1 MASAVQGH
9 QPNLSAAD
17 GRPTGRS
24 GQIVDEA
31 DGLAA
36 GLVGTL
42 GKMTDLEPAIIE
54 GELLHYRTVLAVAV
68 LDARDRHVTELVFEK
83 LDRAVTA
90 RAQAGEHGARVVTSG
105 DAGLDERRRG
115 APDAGG
121 DMEIVELGTPRTAS
135 PARLPPLRTR
145 PHDHVCNARADTCI
159 LVHMSLLDSSAEAPD
174 ASLERISSRLIEH
187 DEAVRLA
194 ELFKLIGEPSR
205 ARILHALLIAG
216 ELRVGELAVVC
227 GIAETS
233 TSHALRLLRT
243 AGAVRSRRD
252 GRSVI
257 YRLDDDHVRAVLDLT
272 IEHVRHHD
280 PDTE

>member
-1 MASAVQGH
+1 
-9 QPNLSAAD
+9 
-17 GRPTGRS
+17 
-24 GQIVDEA
+24 
-31 DGLAA
+31 
-36 GLVGTL
+36 
-42 GKMTDLEPAIIE
+42 
-54 GELLHYRTVLAVAV
+54 
-68 LDARDRHVTELVFEK
+68 
-83 LDRAVTA
+83 
-90 RAQAGEHGARVVTSG
+90 
-105 DAGLDERRRG
+105 
-115 APDAGG
+115 
-121 DMEIVELGTPRTAS
+121 
-135 PARLPPLRTR
+135 
-145 PHDHVCNARADTCI
+145 
-159 LVHMSLLDSSAEAPD
+159 MSLLGSSAET
-174 ASLERISSRLIEH
+174 SLERISGDLIEH